1 MKITILGTGGHAR
14 SCADICENIGYT
26 SISYIDV
33 SRPPTELKR
42 EIFEQIRDDKSSV
55 LKLCLGVGANYFR
68 EDLFNLFA
76 NNDNFS
82 FPIIVDPSA
91 YISKTAVLEP
101 GVVIMPN
108 SSVRNGSRLGVGSL
122 VNTNAVVDHD
132 TEVNA
137 FASLA
142 PGAICGGGS
151 TMGERSFLGLNSVLR
166 ESVSIGSDVVIGA
179 NSFVNQDIQNNCTA
193 FGNPAKFIKSRN
205 RSDRFLLGSNFSIKL

>member
-26 SISYIDV
+26 SISYIDIY
-33 SRPPTELKR
+33 RPPTELKR

-55 LKLCLGVGANYFR
+55 LELCLGVGANYLR

-108 SSVRNGSRLGVGSL
+108 SSVRNGCRLGVGSL

-142 PGAICGGGS
+142 PGAICGGSSRIGV
-151 TMGERSFLGLNSVLR
+151 RSFLGLNSVVK
-166 ESVSIGSDVVIGA
+166 ENVSLGTDVVIGA
-179 NSFVNQDIQNNCTA
+179 NSFVNRNLHDNCVA
-193 FGNPAKFIKSRN
+193 FGNPAKVVIYRSRDSKYF
-205 RSDRFLLGSNFSIKL
+205 R